1 MSEPDWATV
10 GRVERS
16 ARRLLGALYV
26 AARWL
31 SLLSC
36 RIQRD
41 GQQIQLKAPRR
52 QCNRLLVIL
61 RRSILVNIYWTV
73 MPEIFRKARLTKS
86 YADIFAML
94 QSTSVS
100 LFAVVS
106 FLVQVTSETRL
117 LAIVNRYILLY
128 GRICKLRQTEEL
140 FTRKFTCLYALKL
153 LLTLFGCLYELP
165 QMLPL
170 RYIFELHVPRLISGL
185 IGIYLWLGT
194 LFLLDACF
202 LGFLVSGLL
211 YEQLGAHI
219 AAMLQRMRHID
230 QYDNLD
236 EPELVPRE
244 RLSRYQRMCFL
255 CDRADELD
263 SCAAIYSELY
273 SVTLHFR
280 SIFQLQILF
289 YIYYNFIVLL
299 LMLYEYIWNYLE
311 AQHGELVPIVMIC
324 IKMANIL
331 LLIMCADYTISK
343 SQLPQL
349 LPLDIIC
356 SDIDLRWD
364 QSVSCENCSLLISN
378 DLSLSPSLD

>member
-10 GRVERS
+10 GRVERGS
-16 ARRLLGALYV
+16 RRLLGALYL

-73 MPEIFRKARLTKS
+73 MPEIFRKARLTTS

-94 QSTSVS
+94 QSSSVS

-106 FLVQVTSETRL
+106 FLVQVTSETRFL
-117 LAIVNRYILLY
+117 VILNRYIALY
-128 GRICKLRQTEEL
+128 GRICELRQTGEL
-140 FTRKFTCLYALKL
+140 FTRKFTGFYALKL
-153 LLTLFGCLYELP
+153 LLTLFGCLYEMP

-170 RYIFELHVPRLISGL
+170 HYIFELNVPRLLSGL

-211 YEQLGAHI
+211 YEQMGAHI

-230 QYDNLD
+230 QD
-236 EPELVPRE
+236 ESEMVPRE

-273 SVTLHFR
+273 NVTLCFR

-299 LMLYEYIWNYLE
+299 LMLYEYIWNYLQAE
-311 AQHGELVPIVMIC
+311 HGELVPIMMIC
-324 IKMANIL
+324 IKMANIV

-343 SQLPQL
+343 SRLPQL
-349 LPLDIIC
+349 LPLDIVC

-364 QSVSCENCSLLISN
+364 QSVSQGIF
-378 DLSLSPSLD
+378 SLD